1 MKRSFFIFK
10 KRRIMIQRIQS
21 VYLLAVTILMVV
33 CMCSP
38 VGSIIANTQEI
49 SEFGHLCIT
58 FPDGTKDYASWALF
72 AILLVVAILSFG
84 TIFLFKKRMLQIRL
98 TIFSSVML
106 IGYYLTLIAMIFM
119 LADDTSFS
127 ASWAICLPFVAIVLN
142 WLAIRGIGADE
153 ALVKAYDRLR

>member
-1 MKRSFFIFK
+1 
-10 KRRIMIQRIQS
+10 MIQRIQS
-21 VYLLAVTILMVV
+21 VYLLVVTILMVI

-38 VGSIIANTQEI
+38 AGSIIASTNEI
-49 SEFGHLCIT
+49 SEFGNLCIT
-58 FPDGTKDYASWALF
+58 MPDGTKDYAPWALF
-72 AILLVVAILSFG
+72 VILLVVALLAFG

-106 IGYYLTLIAMIFM
+106 IGYYATLVALIFM
-119 LADDTSFS
+119 LAEDTTFS
-127 ASWAICLPFVAIVLN
+127 ASWTVCLPFVGIILN

>member
-1 MKRSFFIFK
+1 
-10 KRRIMIQRIQS
+10 MIQRIQS
-21 VYLLAVTILMVV
+21 VYLLAVTILMIV

-38 VGSIIANTQEI
+38 VGSVIANTQEI
-49 SEFGHLCIT
+49 SELSNLAIT
-58 FPDGTKDYASWALF
+58 FPDGTKDFAPWALF
-72 AILLVVAILSFG
+72 AILLIVALLSFG

-106 IGYYLTLIAMIFM
+106 IGYYLTLVATIFM
-119 LADDTSFS
+119 LADETSYTP
-127 ASWAICLPFVAIVLN
+127 SWSICLPFVGIVLN

>member
-1 MKRSFFIFK
+1 
-10 KRRIMIQRIQS
+10 MIQRIQS
-21 VYLLAVTILMVV
+21 VYLLVVTILMII

-49 SEFGHLCIT
+49 SEFGNLCIT
-58 FPDGTKDYASWALF
+58 LPDGTKDYATWALF
-72 AILLVVAILSFG
+72 TILLVASILSFG

-98 TIFSSVML
+98 TIFNSILL
-106 IGYYLTLIAMIFM
+106 IGYYLTLIAYIFM
-119 LADDTSFS
+119 LAEDTTFS
-127 ASWAICLPFVAIVLN
+127 ASWTICLPFVAIILN

>member
-1 MKRSFFIFK
+1 
-10 KRRIMIQRIQS
+10 MIQRIQS
-21 VYLLAVTILMVV
+21 VYLLVVTILMVI

-38 VGSIIANTQEI
+38 VGSIVASTNEI
-49 SEFGHLCIT
+49 SEFGNLCIT
-58 FPDGTKDYASWALF
+58 LPDGTKDYAPWALF
-72 AILLVVAILSFG
+72 AILLVVAALSFG

-106 IGYYLTLIAMIFM
+106 IGYYLALVAYIFM
-119 LADDTSFS
+119 LAEETTFS
-127 ASWAICLPFVAIVLN
+127 ASWTICLPFVGIILN

>member
-1 MKRSFFIFK
+1 
-10 KRRIMIQRIQS
+10 MIQRIQS
-21 VYLLAVTILMVV
+21 VYLLVVTILMVV

-49 SEFGHLCIT
+49 SEFGNLCIT
-58 FPDGTKDYASWALF
+58 LPDGIKDYAPWALF
-72 AILLVVAILSFG
+72 VILLVVAVLSFG

-98 TIFSSVML
+98 TIFSSVVL
-106 IGYYLTLIAMIFM
+106 IGYYMALVAYIFM
-119 LADDTSFS
+119 LAEEASFS
-127 ASWAICLPFVAIVLN
+127 PSWTICLPFVCLILN